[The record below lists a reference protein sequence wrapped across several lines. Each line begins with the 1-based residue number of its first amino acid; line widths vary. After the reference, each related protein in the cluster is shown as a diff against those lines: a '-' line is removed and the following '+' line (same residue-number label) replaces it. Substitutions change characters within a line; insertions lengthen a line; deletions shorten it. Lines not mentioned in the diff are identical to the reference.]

1 MTVTILR
8 LSHRLVRDKRMSTHL
23 ALTARA
29 FGADEFFYSG
39 EHDSSVEES
48 VNKVCEDWGGD
59 FHIKYLDNA
68 LKFIR
73 SWKRNGKVIHL
84 TMYGLE
90 LEERINE
97 LLSQKDE
104 NMLLVVGGSKVP
116 GSIYELADYNV
127 AIGHQP
133 HSEVAALA
141 VFLDNLT
148 KGKGRKKKF
157 ENAHIEIIPTERG
170 KQTKNLGEVITDA

>member
-1 MTVTILR
+1 MTIAILR

-29 FGADEFFYSG
+29 FGAENFYYAG
-39 EHDSSVEES
+39 EHDSSVEDS
-48 VNKVCEDWGGD
+48 VMKVSEDWGGD
-59 FHIKYLDNA
+59 FKISYVENA
-68 LKFIR
+68 LRFIKD
-73 SWKRNGKVIHL
+73 WKNEGILIHL

-90 LEERINE
+90 LGDQIN
-97 LLSQKDE
+97 LITSNSKTKI
-104 NMLLVVGGSKVP
+104 LVIVGGSKVP

-141 VFLDNLT
+141 VFLDYLT
-148 KGKGRKKKF
+148 EGKGRKNEF
-157 ENAHIEIIPTERG
+157 NC
-170 KQTKNLGEVITDA
+170 